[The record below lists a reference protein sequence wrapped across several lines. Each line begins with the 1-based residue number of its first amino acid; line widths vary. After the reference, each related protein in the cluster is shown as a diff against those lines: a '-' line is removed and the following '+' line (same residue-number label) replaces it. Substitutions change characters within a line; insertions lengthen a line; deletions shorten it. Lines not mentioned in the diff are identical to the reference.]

1 MSNTDPSD
9 HNTGLIYIVWSGLI
23 KKYLLYIFYLQGT
36 LVQLSIEAIFNPGMT
51 HCRRVALGPCN
62 LLLWRV
68 FLRLYTGAEL
78 SGDLLL
84 RGPVTNT
91 LASTKQ

>member
-1 MSNTDPSD
+1 M
-9 HNTGLIYIVWSGLI
+9 
-23 KKYLLYIFYLQGT
+23 LYIFYLQGT

-68 FLRLYTGAEL
+68 FLDWKILFLIVFPNSIEEKKLENKMFVGCPDT
-78 SGDLLL
+78 
-84 RGPVTNT
+84 
-91 LASTKQ
+91 TKKGSQG